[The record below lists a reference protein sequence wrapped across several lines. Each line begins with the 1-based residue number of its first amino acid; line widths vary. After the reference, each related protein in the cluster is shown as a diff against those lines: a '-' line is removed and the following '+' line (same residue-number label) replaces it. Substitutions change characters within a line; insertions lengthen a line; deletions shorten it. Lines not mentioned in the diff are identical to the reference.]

1 MKTTIYA
8 IIGIGLLLQSSQLGA
23 GVSKQL
29 TSKRVPALAG
39 DFLADMSLQSI
50 EQEFQSNLRKK
61 NKPQAKKLA
70 KQVYDLS
77 KAYSISP
84 SLILSVIK
92 AESSFQFHAQSHK
105 NAFGLMQ
112 IQPGTAEFISKKY
125 NLKGYKT
132 KKDLLNPS
140 INLSLGVAYI
150 HYLRNRFSN
159 SVKYVAAYNM
169 GPNAVAQQMTN
180 GTFRLGK
187 LEKYVSEIHDSVET
201 LRFKSAKNSAI
212 ASF

>member
-8 IIGIGLLLQSSQLGA
+8 IISIGLLLQSSQLGA

-39 DFLADMSLQSI
+39 DFLHDMNLQSI
-50 EQEFQSNLRKK
+50 EQEFQNNLRKK
-61 NKPQAKKLA
+61 NKLQAKKLA

-92 AESSFQFHAQSHK
+92 SESGFQFQAKSHK

-112 IQPGTAEFISKKY
+112 IQPATAEFIAKKY
-125 NLKGYKT
+125 NLKGYKNQ
-132 KKDLLNPS
+132 KDLLNPS
-140 INLSLGVAYI
+140 VNLSLGVAYI

-159 SVKYVAAYNM
+159 SVKYIAAYNM
-169 GPNAVAQQMTN
+169 GPNAVAQQMAN

-187 LEKYVSEIHDSVET
+187 LEKYVSEIHESVET